1 MTAAIACEGL
11 SKSYR
16 IGEDTIVAVAGAS
29 LTVGRGEFVAI
40 IGHSGSG
47 KSTLLSMIGGMTRPS
62 AGVVTVEGEDVW
74 GGDDGARAE
83 RRNRTFG
90 FVFQFASLI
99 PTLTAIDNVVL
110 PRLFG
115 ADGVRADAYARAE
128 ALLERVGLADR
139 MDNFPGELSG
149 GQQRRVAI
157 ARALIN
163 NPTVILA
170 DEPTGDLDE
179 DSEREVMAL
188 LTESCRE
195 LKAGLLLVTHDR
207 EIAARAAR
215 VHTMKNGGL
224 T

>member
-1 MTAAIACEGL
+1 MTAVIACEGL
-11 SKSYR
+11 RKTYP
-16 IGEDTIVAVAGAS
+16 IGDETIVAVAGVS
-29 LTVGRGEFVAI
+29 LSVMAGEFVAI

-62 AGVVTVEGEDVW
+62 AGAVAVAGEDVW
-74 GGDDGARAE
+74 SGDDATRAAL
-83 RRNRTFG
+83 RNRTFG

-99 PTLTAIDNVVL
+99 PTLTARDNVVL

-115 ADGVRADAYARAE
+115 PGGVRADAYAKAE
-128 ALLERVGLADR
+128 ALLVRVGLADR
-139 MDNFPGELSG
+139 LDNFPGELSG

-163 NPTVILA
+163 DPRLILA

-195 LKAGLLLVTHDR
+195 MGAGLLMVTHDR
-207 EIAARAAR
+207 DIAARAAR
-215 VHTMKNGGL
+215 VHTMKHGVL
-224 T
+224 S